1 MSVAPDTDWVW
12 TMPNIGT
19 TWCNCGKDPLTGKP
33 LHEVTRALISRHVL
47 EVFGEMPD
55 EMSNTDISK
64 VVLSLW
70 KRPEITQAMADGL
83 LASVT
88 AVVGEVREVYDVHTA
103 IAVVKHFS
111 MTVNMG
117 EEAS

>member
-1 MSVAPDTDWVW
+1 MSEELDTDWVW

-19 TWCNCGKDPLTGKP
+19 PWCNCGRDPLTGQP
-33 LHEVTRALISRHVL
+33 LHHVTRALVSRHVL

-55 EMSNTDISK
+55 ELSNTDISK
-64 VVLSLW
+64 IVLSLW
-70 KRPEITQAMADGL
+70 KRPDITPVMADTL

-88 AVVGEVREVYDVHTA
+88 AVVGEVREVYNIHTA

-111 MTVNMG
+111 MTVDMG
-117 EEAS
+117 EQAG